1 MTLILYVLN
10 LISQSYFRK
19 KRKMNNNVKVSE
31 SKSLAIDDKN
41 NPEVRMSMS
50 VQIKSCGWWYW
61 NILDQTQ
68 QLYVLLKTAQ
78 QSNNSSNNNK

>member
-1 MTLILYVLN
+1 MLFIIAEL
-10 LISQSYFRK
+10 RK
-19 KRKMNNNVKVSE
+19 EKKMNNNVKVSE

-50 VQIKSCGWWYW
+50 VQIKSYGLWFW

-68 QLYVLLKTAQ
+68 TEMHQKM
-78 QSNNSSNNNK
+78 S